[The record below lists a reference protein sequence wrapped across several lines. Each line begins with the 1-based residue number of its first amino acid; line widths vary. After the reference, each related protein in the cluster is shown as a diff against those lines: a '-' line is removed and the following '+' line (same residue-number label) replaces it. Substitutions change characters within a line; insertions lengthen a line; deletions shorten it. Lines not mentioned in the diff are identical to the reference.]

1 MTEEVNKGGRPAVVF
16 DEVMTRQYEEL
27 ASVLTK
33 AQCADF
39 FGISLTTLK
48 EVEKRQPEVYDSYKK
63 GKSQAIANVA
73 NNLVKQAKDGN
84 MSAAIFYL
92 KTQAGWSETQK
103 LDVSGDFPTQI
114 VLKGVTTDA
123 SRDRDTE

>member
-1 MTEEVNKGGRPAVVF
+1 MTDEVNKGGRPAVVF

>member
-27 ASVLTK
+27 SSVLTK

-48 EVEKRQPEVYDSYKK
+48 EVEKRQPEVYDSYKR

-84 MSAAIFYL
+84 MSAIIFYL

-114 VLKGVTTDA
+114 VLKGVIPDA
-123 SRDRDTE
+123 SRDTDT

>member
-48 EVEKRQPEVYDSYKK
+48 EIEKRQPEVYDSYKR

-114 VLKGVTTDA
+114 VLKGVTNA

>member
-48 EVEKRQPEVYDSYKK
+48 EVEKRQPEVYDSYKR

-114 VLKGVTTDA
+114 VLKGVTNA

>member
-1 MTEEVNKGGRPAVVF
+1 MTDEVNKGGRPAVVF

-39 FGISLTTLK
+39 LGISLTTLK
-48 EVEKRQPEVYDSYKK
+48 EVEKRQPEVYDSYKR

>member
-1 MTEEVNKGGRPAVVF
+1 MTEEVNKGGRPPVVF
-16 DEVMTRQYEEL
+16 DDVMTRKYEQL

-39 FGISLTTLK
+39 FGISLTCLK
-48 EVEKRQPEVYDSYKK
+48 EVEKRQPEVYDSYKR

-73 NNLVKQAKDGN
+73 ENLVSQARGGN

-114 VLKGVTTDA
+114 VLKGVTTDE

>member
-63 GKSQAIANVA
+63 GKSKAIANVA

>member
-16 DEVMTRQYEEL
+16 DDVMTRQYEEL

>member
-1 MTEEVNKGGRPAVVF
+1 
-16 DEVMTRQYEEL
+16 MTRQYEEL

>member
-114 VLKGVTTDA
+114 VLKGVTNA